1 MKTIM
6 YLTRHGQTEENV
18 SHILQGWMPGHL
30 SKEGVGQVSKLRDE
44 LAGEH
49 FDAIVC
55 SDLKRCIDSATILNE
70 PHHLPLTQTP
80 LLRERDWGSLT
91 GKNILN
97 EVVNLKVTAFPP
109 DVESEAQIY
118 ERALKFIHFVQEQ
131 FAGKRILAVGHG
143 MIDRYIQAVW
153 KGTTIREIPRMD
165 NAEVRRLEIDDT
177 KVYEL
182 PQGLHPVASGDSVS
196 DA

>member
-1 MKTIM
+1 MKTTM

-30 SKEGVGQVSKLRDE
+30 SEAGIEQVQHLRDK
-44 LAGEH
+44 LKDVH

-55 SDLKRCIDSATILNE
+55 SDLKRCIDSATIINE
-70 PHHLPLTQTP
+70 LHHLTLTTTS

-97 EVVNLKVTAFPP
+97 EVVNLKVKEFPE
-109 DVESEAQIY
+109 DVESEPQIY
-118 ERALKFIHFVQEQ
+118 ERALKFICFIQQHY
-131 FAGKRILAVGHG
+131 AGKQILAVGHG
-143 MIDRYIQAVW
+143 MIDRYIQAAW
-153 KGTTIREIPRMD
+153 KGTTIHEIPRME
-165 NAEVRRLEIDDT
+165 NAEVRILEIDD
-177 KVYEL
+177 EQQFQL
-182 PQGLHPVASGDSVS
+182 PESIVPTASKENVS